1 MRASI
6 SDALIGGDRLNA
18 SDWDFSVDDVKQAIM
33 TLKLAKVNT
42 CNINVVYK
50 SIFIGKQLRNTILS

>member
-50 SIFIGKQLRNTILS
+50 SLYL